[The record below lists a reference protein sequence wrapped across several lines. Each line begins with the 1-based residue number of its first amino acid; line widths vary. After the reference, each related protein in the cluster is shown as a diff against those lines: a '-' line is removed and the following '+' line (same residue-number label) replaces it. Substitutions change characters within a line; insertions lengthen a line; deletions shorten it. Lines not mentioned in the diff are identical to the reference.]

1 MEYIDEIIIR
11 YKINKNEKE
20 IKIFDFDNRFIKNNK
35 DKCKIIYE
43 EKEYEI
49 KEKLDI
55 DNNKIKN
62 EILEIKLKGINNI
75 TDMSYMFYECYNL
88 SNLPDISKWNTN
100 NITDMSFMFYYCSNL
115 SNLPDI
121 SKWNT
126 NNVTNMSSMFSGCSK
141 LSNLPDISKWNTK
154 NVTNMSYIFQLSKL
168 SNLPDISKWNTN
180 NVTNMSSMFSGC
192 SKLSSIPSKFNK

>member
-11 YKINKNEKE
+11 YKINKNENE
-20 IKIFDFDNRFIKNNK
+20 IKIFGSDFIKNNK

-49 KEKLDI
+49 KEKFNI
-55 DNNKIKN
+55 DDKINN

-75 TDMSYMFYECYNL
+75 TNMGYMF
-88 SNLPDISKWNTN
+88 SG
-100 NITDMSFMFYYCSNL
+100 CSNL

-126 NNVTNMSSMFSGCSK
+126 NNVTYMNNMFSGCSN
-141 LSNLPDISKWNTK
+141 LSNLPDLCFMDVQNYQI
-154 NVTNMSYIFQLSKL
+154 YLIFQNGIQIMLL
-168 SNLPDISKWNTN
+168 I
-180 NVTNMSSMFSGC
+180 
-192 SKLSSIPSKFNK
+192 